1 MTTEKTPTIEP
12 KTPLE
17 EALENF
23 NENVQDDGTIYA
35 PKHGLT
41 IKFLTS
47 KTVET
52 IRAALQPKPIGME
65 VEGLDE
71 AIAIMCEP
79 DPDNG
84 DGDHP
89 CYQLRDDMFW
99 KVVDAAKLYS
109 QSHLG
114 LPQIQEGWNDIST
127 APKDGTK
134 FTGYSPTLGVRRGVS
149 FNEQRQDFDIGFSCL
164 IRDWTHWQPEQ
175 PLPAAPTPPQSGFGD
190 ELEKVEYALER
201 ASHFKS
207 NNGQEKIVIEA
218 LAIVKKLRGME

>member
-1 MTTEKTPTIEP
+1 MTHSP
-12 KTPLE
+12 KTPRD
-17 EALENF
+17 EALEALDRLSVAASLADIP
-23 NENVQDDGTIYA
+23 ELEQDYQ
-35 PKHGLT
+35 
-41 IKFLTS
+41 
-47 KTVET
+47 T
-52 IRAALQPKPIGME
+52 IRAALQPKPIGMK
-65 VEGLDE
+65 VEGLEEAEAAWDKDVRAVYAMIGCEAIDRKYLDE
-71 AIAIMCEP
+71 AMASMKRIELA
-79 DPDNG
+79 
-84 DGDHP
+84 
-89 CYQLRDDMFW
+89 
-99 KVVDAAKLYS
+99 LYP